1 MKALR
6 TYIAELLGTF
16 WLVLCG
22 CGSVLIA
29 ANFHPGADAGG
40 IGLVGVSLAFGLS
53 VMTMIYFIGPVSGG
67 HMNPA
72 VTIGLT
78 VAGRFESKHVVPYI
92 VAQLI
97 GAAGAAF
104 LLKLIMLGN
113 PAFDASASAFAA
125 NGFGDRSPG
134 HYSMLAAFVCEAVM
148 TGFFVLVIL
157 GATDKRAPAGFAG
170 IVIGLCLALI
180 HLVAIPVTGVSV
192 NPARSFGPAL
202 VAGPAA
208 LDQLWLFWAAPL
220 VGAIAAAVL
229 YPLVVSDDDAASAAR
244 SVASASEQP
253 SIAASGD

>member
-1 MKALR
+1 M
-6 TYIAELLGTF
+6 
-16 WLVLCG
+16 
-22 CGSVLIA
+22 
-29 ANFHPGADAGG
+29 
-40 IGLVGVSLAFGLS
+40 
-53 VMTMIYFIGPVSGG
+53 
-67 HMNPA
+67 
-72 VTIGLT
+72 TIGLT